1 MADESFNEFV
11 REQLAGLSDVAFRR
25 MFGGQGI
32 YQGKNFFG
40 ILHQGRLYFKTDAS
54 TRPDYESGGMGPF
67 QPSARQ
73 CLPAYREVPAS
84 VLEDAPL
91 LCAWAAR
98 AAQCSPARPAGPK
111 PAGSR
116 RRAR

>member
-11 REQLAGLSDVAFRR
+11 REQLAGLPDVAFRR

-32 YQGKNFFG
+32 YRGEVFFG

-98 AAQCSPARPAGPK
+98 AAQCGAGGPAGPER
-111 PAGSR
+111 GTSR
-116 RRAR
+116 RRTR